1 MTAIKKYV
9 IEHNSCSDLLYDKYE
24 PESIILAFLT
34 NIEMFE
40 GVFEF
45 VNHELDLNEENKK

>member
-45 VNHELDLNEENKK
+45 VNHELDLNEENK